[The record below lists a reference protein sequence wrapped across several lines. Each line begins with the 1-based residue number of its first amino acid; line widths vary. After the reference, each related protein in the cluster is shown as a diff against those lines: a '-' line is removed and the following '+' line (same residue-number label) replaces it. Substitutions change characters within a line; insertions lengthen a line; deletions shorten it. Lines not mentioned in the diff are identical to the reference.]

1 MFRCAAHSSE
11 EKKSWREWH
20 DSNTLVHFSVSGSLV
35 LTAAFTIISDLTRGP
50 FPLPPPQKGIGEMAW
65 EKLLKVGKWLRLKWP
80 LCQCC
85 IRVLNMLKRQNGFS
99 ERSSKV
105 MAFSSGS
112 LKASLPP
119 TFGLAFPTHKIY
131 LPGVLVF
138 VIKVWNSSMSCK
150 PLLKCGWRLLDTSK
164 TLGTEKSLLSG
175 HSCLQS
181 VSQQP
186 MKGGWKLFTPEFE
199 QYRLFYIKHT
209 QFEREDV
216 CTMVYRWRVGRWKK
230 LYQVT

>member
-1 MFRCAAHSSE
+1 MFRCAAQSSE

-20 DSNTLVHFSVSGSLV
+20 DSNILVHFSVSWSLV

-50 FPLPPPQKGIGEMAW
+50 FPFPPSQKGIGERAW
-65 EKLLKVGKWLRLKWP
+65 EKLPKVGKWLRLKWS

-85 IRVLNMLKRQNGFS
+85 IRVLNTLKRQNEFS
-99 ERSSKV
+99 ERSSNG
-105 MAFSSGS
+105 MAVSSGS

-119 TFGLAFPTHKIY
+119 IFGLTFPTHKIN

-138 VIKVWNSSMSCK
+138 VLKVWNSSMSCK

-164 TLGTEKSLLSG
+164 ALETEEKPSIRTQLSPVCI
-175 HSCLQS
+175 STAYE
-181 VSQQP
+181 
-186 MKGGWKLFTPEFE
+186 GWLETFTPEFE
-199 QYRLFYIKHT
+199 QYRLFYVKHT
-209 QFEREDV
+209 QFERDV
-216 CTMVYRWRVGRWKK
+216 CTVVYRWRVGRWKK